1 MADARGEPRAPGVW
15 TCEFCRGASGKER
28 ASKGARRCTSNAA
41 PHKCRDALTA
51 AIKTEK
57 QELATQNNRRVK
69 RARDGLDE
77 QQQNTSYAALI
88 AAKECLS
95 ITEVLGASHINVEA
109 LSEGEQRGGVAVDEY
124 SPAYLVRGRFGN
136 VSDQK
141 SALLPG
147 TRWVELVELMEN
159 CPGQWALLEAFDKGL
174 AEEMAGA
181 RRLIAEEL
189 AEKERVQ

>member
-1 MADARGEPRAPGVW
+1 MVSPS
-15 TCEFCRGASGKER
+15 TN
-28 ASKGARRCTSNAA
+28 T
-41 PHKCRDALTA
+41 AL
-51 AIKTEK
+51 
-57 QELATQNNRRVK
+57 
-69 RARDGLDE
+69 
-77 QQQNTSYAALI
+77 
-88 AAKECLS
+88 
-95 ITEVLGASHINVEA
+95 HI
-109 LSEGEQRGGVAVDEY
+109 R
-124 SPAYLVRGRFGN
+124 YLVRGRFGN

-174 AEEMAGA
+174 AEEMGGA